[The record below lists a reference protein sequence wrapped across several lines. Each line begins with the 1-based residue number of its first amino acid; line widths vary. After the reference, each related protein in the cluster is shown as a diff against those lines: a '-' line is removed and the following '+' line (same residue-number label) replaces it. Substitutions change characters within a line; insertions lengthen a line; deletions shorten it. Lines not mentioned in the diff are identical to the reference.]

1 MTNKAYQSKLAAVE
15 VEIARLRAKRP
26 PVPYRQ
32 IACDLHERFGIKVD
46 AATVFRFVKVRSKG
60 RKVYALPPL
69 KLRRNLSDSRTQ
81 ESRGMTGQRSFISTS
96 TESAARPARPAAQSV
111 PSTKNQPFLK
121 TFIPGNEYN
130 LTRLS
135 PEEREAFERQ
145 LDREIELEKQQAE
158 SQKGD

>member
-1 MTNKAYQSKLAAVE
+1 MTNKAYQSKLAVVE

-69 KLRRNLSDSRTQ
+69 RLRRNLSDSRTQ
-81 ESRGMTGQRSFISTS
+81 ESRGMTGQRSFISRS
-96 TESAARPARPAAQSV
+96 TESAARAGKACGSERSFHEE
-111 PSTKNQPFLK
+111 STLFENFHSRQRVQP
-121 TFIPGNEYN
+121 N
-130 LTRLS
+130 S
-135 PEEREAFERQ
+135 PIA
-145 LDREIELEKQQAE
+145 
-158 SQKGD
+158 

>member
-1 MTNKAYQSKLAAVE
+1 M
-15 VEIARLRAKRP
+15 P
-26 PVPYRQ
+26 
-32 IACDLHERFGIKVD
+32 
-46 AATVFRFVKVRSKG
+46 
-60 RKVYALPPL
+60 
-69 KLRRNLSDSRTQ
+69 
-81 ESRGMTGQRSFISTS
+81 GQRSFISTS

-111 PSTKNQPFLK
+111 RSTKNQPFLK

>member
-1 MTNKAYQSKLAAVE
+1 MTNKAYQSKLAVVE

-81 ESRGMTGQRSFISTS
+81 ESRGMTGQRSFIPLRQKVLL
-96 TESAARPARPAAQSV
+96 ARQDLRLRAFV
-111 PSTKNQPFLK
+111 PRRINPF
-121 TFIPGNEYN
+121 
-130 LTRLS
+130 
-135 PEEREAFERQ
+135 
-145 LDREIELEKQQAE
+145 
-158 SQKGD
+158 